1 MQISD
6 KEKDNTIMDIRKSI
20 NDIIADKEPVD
31 LLLIN
36 VPSRWMNFKEGLF
49 DLPNR
54 YLEAASQNSGRLYG
68 DQDYEPNHGLLS
80 IAAYTREQGIAT
92 GLLDLQSLYY
102 LKFRDKMDMD
112 IGQVL
117 MDTIRRKSPEVI
129 GLSCMT
135 PALPIARELA
145 AKIRK
150 SGYGKM
156 IVLGGLATMQT
167 EECLR
172 DNCFDSLITGE
183 GEYALAELVRRIL
196 ANEDYSA
203 IAGLVYVK
211 EGRIVTNAEN
221 HMRGQPD
228 VFPAYDMLP
237 RELELIPRIYMGRGC
252 SNGCAFCSPS
262 AFFKQEYVGK
272 TADQVRKEII
282 YLHNYFEFGVFLIGD
297 LTLFTHTSAF
307 REVCAFLAG
316 GNYHEWWC
324 QTQVTQIDE
333 NAVTMLEKAGCCE
346 IALGFEDF
354 QKGDE
359 KIRSKNPDKDNA
371 VRICRMIKK
380 KGIGIQGYW
389 LFGTAQEDF
398 YSSLDKIRD
407 ICMFIRE
414 DLIDSVHISFMIPY
428 PNIISGDYIIDNRN
442 YCDFL
447 DLKDSFYDY
456 MPMHHTAD
464 LSAKEIFLLT
474 QLAVSCCANE
484 YYMKKWRNTNGNN

>member
-1 MQISD
+1 MVMD
-6 KEKDNTIMDIRKSI
+6 VRKNTK
-20 NDIIADKEPVD
+20 DIIADRSPVD
-31 LLLIN
+31 VLLIN

-54 YLEAASQNSGRLYG
+54 YLETASQNSRRLYG

-80 IAAYTREQGIAT
+80 IAAYLRKEGIAT

-102 LKFRDKMDMD
+102 LKYRDKTDMD

-117 MDTIRRKSPEVI
+117 MDTIKLKSPGLI
-129 GLSCMT
+129 GFSCMT
-135 PALPIARELA
+135 PALPLARELA

-156 IVLGGLATMQT
+156 MVLGGLATMQP

-172 DNCFDSLITGE
+172 DNCFDALITGE
-183 GEYALAELVRRIL
+183 GEYALAELARRML
-196 ANEDYSA
+196 AKKDYST
-203 IAGLVYVK
+203 ISGLVYVK
-211 EGRIVTNAEN
+211 AGKIMKNMEAP
-221 HMRGQPD
+221 MKGQPD
-228 VFPAYDMLP
+228 IFPAYDMLP

-272 TADQVRKEII
+272 TAEQVIKEII
-282 YLHNYFEFGVFLIGD
+282 YLHKNFEFGVFLIGD
-297 LTLFTHTSAF
+297 LTLYTHTPVF
-307 REVCAFLAG
+307 REVCTFLAD

-324 QTQVTQIDE
+324 QTQVSQIDE
-333 NAVTMLEKAGCCE
+333 NTVAMLKKAGCCE

-354 QKGDE
+354 QKGDG
-359 KIRSKNPDKDNA
+359 KIRSKNPDKDYA
-371 VRICRMIKK
+371 IRKCRMIKK
-380 KGIGIQGYW
+380 GGIGIQGYW

-407 ICMFIRE
+407 ICLFIQE
-414 DLIDSVHISFMIPY
+414 DLVDSVHISFMIPY
-428 PNIISGDYIIDNRN
+428 PNIISRDYTIDNNN

-456 MPMHHTAD
+456 MPMHHTEN

-484 YYMKKWRNTNGNN
+484 YYLKKWRNTNGNN